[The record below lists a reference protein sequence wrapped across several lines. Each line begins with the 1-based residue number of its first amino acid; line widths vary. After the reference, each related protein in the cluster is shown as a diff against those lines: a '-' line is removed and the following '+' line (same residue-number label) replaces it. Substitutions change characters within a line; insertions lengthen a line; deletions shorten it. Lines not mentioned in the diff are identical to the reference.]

1 MEKAVKEAGKE
12 NVQVFYDISLQAMAT
27 DMGKGLPALGHKL
40 FIQLL
45 LLGDPKIVITNL
57 SKHITLRNSYQNRQA
72 IGLSILW
79 AVGQAGI
86 KDFNIGF
93 KGKYISL
100 QFI

>member
-1 MEKAVKEAGKE
+1 MDKTVKEAGKE
-12 NVQVFYDISLQAMAT
+12 NTQVFYEICLQSMAT

-45 LLGDPKIVITNL
+45 TLNDPKIVLTNL
-57 SKHITLRNSYQNRQA
+57 SKHIILRNSYQNKQS

-79 AVGQAGI
+79 ALGQAGI

-93 KGKYISL
+93 KGNFFFHML
-100 QFI
+100 L